1 MSVARTKRL
10 FEGAR
15 SLPLGA
21 LLGLTYAGTSLVAGV
36 MLVFVR
42 RMGLF
47 VKSVALSLYDPLLR
61 QGKVLWSGGSHIPL
75 MGDLLIPS
83 GTLFIFFFSAF
94 GAGALAEEKA
104 SS

>member
-1 MSVARTKRL
+1 MLISCDAGL
-10 FEGAR
+10 
-15 SLPLGA
+15 LGA

-83 GTLFIFFFSAF
+83 GTLFIAFSAF